1 MNETAFQAYVQ
12 RGHKVVG
19 GWLDPSAIDII
30 ATISRQQTKIGIS
43 GGLAEIGIHH
53 GRLFIL
59 LHLLGQGSER
69 SAAYDLFEMQD
80 ENVDASGLGDKSIFL
95 DNLRRHGCD
104 VERIVVKSRN
114 SLDMTA
120 AEVRAD
126 AGPVRLFSVDGG
138 HTADITASDLALAEA
153 SLCPGGIV
161 ILDDYFNE
169 AWPGV
174 SEGAARYLA
183 LGASPLVPVAIGGNK
198 FIFTNSAELAGQ
210 VSRRVA
216 RVAGQLR
223 RQADQTAFGKPV
235 IVVQAKVV
243 RLTDSAGLDRAVAAD
258 QGDDR
263 RARAEVGGPARPA
276 ALKVGTSGRPRAYWP
291 GSCQPHAPTPAV
303 AGATLSPR

>member
-1 MNETAFQAYVQ
+1 MSETALQAYVQ
-12 RGHKVVG
+12 RGHKAVG

-30 ATISRQQTKIGIS
+30 ATVSRQQTKVGVNGGI
-43 GGLAEIGIHH
+43 AEIGIHH

-59 LHLLGQGSER
+59 LHLLGRAGER

-80 ENVDASGLGDKSIFL
+80 ENVDGSGLGDKSIFL
-95 DNLRRHGCD
+95 DNLRRYGCD

-153 SLCPGGIV
+153 SLCPGGII

-174 SEGAARYLA
+174 SEGAARYL
-183 LGASPLVPVAIGGNK
+183 GAGTSTLVPVAIGGNK
-198 FIFTNSAELAGQ
+198 FIFTNSAELAGTYRESLSG
-210 VSRRVA
+210 VPEKYV
-216 RVAGQLR
+216 VKE
-223 RQADQTAFGKPV
+223 QTAFDQPV
-235 IVVQAKVV
+235 VVVQPKVA
-243 RLTDSAGLDRAVAAD
+243 RLTDRLASTGLWRRIRGTTAGR
-258 QGDDR
+258 
-263 RARAEVGGPARPA
+263 
-276 ALKVGTSGRPRAYWP
+276 ALKT
-291 GSCQPHAPTPAV
+291 
-303 AGATLSPR
+303 TLLRVLQR

>member
-1 MNETAFQAYVQ
+1 MSETALQAYVQ
-12 RGHKVVG
+12 GGHRAVS

-30 ATISRQQTKIGIS
+30 ATLSREQAKLGVS
-43 GGLAEIGIHH
+43 GGIAEIGIHH

-59 LHLLGQGSER
+59 LHLLRQGGER

-104 VERIVVKSRN
+104 GERIVVKSRN

-120 AEVRAD
+120 DEVRVD

-169 AWPGV
+169 EWPGV
-174 SEGAARYLA
+174 SEGAARYFGS
-183 LGASPLVPVAIGGNK
+183 GASQLVPVAIGGNK
-198 FIFTNSAELAGQ
+198 FVVTNRADLAAKY
-210 VSRRVA
+210 RDA
-216 RVAGQLR
+216 LR
-223 RQADQTAFGKPV
+223 ALPDHYFVKDQTAFGSDV
-235 IVVQAKVV
+235 IVVRVRTV
-243 RLTDSAGLDRAVAAD
+243 RLTDRLASTALWRRVRGTTAGRALKA
-258 QGDDR
+258 
-263 RARAEVGGPARPA
+263 A
-276 ALKVGTSGRPRAYWP
+276 ALRVLQR
-291 GSCQPHAPTPAV
+291 
-303 AGATLSPR
+303 

>member
-1 MNETAFQAYVQ
+1 MSDTALQAYVQ
-12 RGHKVVG
+12 HGHRAVG

-30 ATISRQQTKIGIS
+30 ATISRQQTKIGVS
-43 GGLAEIGIHH
+43 GGIAEIGIHH

-59 LHLLGQGSER
+59 LHLLRQGSER
-69 SAAYDLFEMQD
+69 SAAYDLFEMQE

-95 DNLRRHGCD
+95 ENLRKHGCD

-120 AEVRAD
+120 DEVRTD
-126 AGPVRLFSVDGG
+126 AGAVRLFSVDGG

-183 LGASPLVPVAIGGNK
+183 PGASQLVPVAIGGNK
-198 FIFTNSAELAGQ
+198 FMFTNSAALAAQ
-210 VSRRVA
+210 YRDALRALPNKFVVS
-216 RVAGQLR
+216 
-223 RQADQTAFGKPV
+223 DQSAFGRPV

-243 RLTDSAGLDRAVAAD
+243 RLTDRLASTALWRRIRGTTAGR
-258 QGDDR
+258 
-263 RARAEVGGPARPA
+263 
-276 ALKVGTSGRPRAYWP
+276 ALKA
-291 GSCQPHAPTPAV
+291 
-303 AGATLSPR
+303 ATLRVLQR

>member
-1 MNETAFQAYVQ
+1 MSETALQAYVQ

-30 ATISRQQTKIGIS
+30 ATVSRQQTKLGVNGGI
-43 GGLAEIGIHH
+43 AEIGIHH

-59 LHLLGQGSER
+59 LHLLAQAGER

-80 ENVDASGLGDKSIFL
+80 ENVDGSGLGDKSIFL
-95 DNLRRHGCD
+95 GNLRRHGCD

-114 SLDMTA
+114 SLAMTA
-120 AEVRAD
+120 AEVGAD

-174 SEGAARYLA
+174 SEGATRYL
-183 LGASPLVPVAIGGNK
+183 GAGNSTLVPVAIGGNK
-198 FIFTNSAELAGQ
+198 FVFTNSKELAVRYREALCGLPEKY
-210 VSRRVA
+210 VVKE
-216 RVAGQLR
+216 
-223 RQADQTAFGKPV
+223 QTAFDQPV
-235 IVVQAKVV
+235 VVVQAKVT
-243 RLTDSAGLDRAVAAD
+243 RLTDRLASTALWRQIRRTPAGRALKA
-258 QGDDR
+258 
-263 RARAEVGGPARPA
+263 A
-276 ALKVGTSGRPRAYWP
+276 ALGVLHR
-291 GSCQPHAPTPAV
+291 
-303 AGATLSPR
+303 